1 MTRVAILGANGQV
14 GAEVCLRLREAPG
27 IEVIAVAR
35 NVSGSAFLRC
45 NDVEC
50 RHGRIG
56 DLADAARLID
66 DCDVVVNFALS
77 ITAIPRVDRQVNRQ
91 IMKSVVEA
99 AKPDAAI
106 VFASTIM
113 VYAPAMKFWLPDAY
127 GLEKWLAEKRFR
139 RLARQSQHPC
149 YVFRLGHVLGDLQ
162 NITRKIYG
170 EIAAGPVALPH
181 QGVTAS
187 NTVFTSSIVEAIV
200 RIARGQATPGTYDL
214 ITEPQWT
221 WLDVY
226 RYYAAQL
233 KLPLELAA
241 AGDTRSATP
250 GASPSRFVRRT
261 LGYFANT
268 NFLRERLTFVLAFL
282 PKSWNERTYMR
293 YLQARALREIQSLR
307 DSKRMELCAPDWR
320 ELKVH
325 GFPDF
330 AEPADLMSKYP
341 LRCTFG
347 YAESALDVDAGNQ
360 AP

>member
-14 GAEVCLRLREAPG
+14 GAEVCLRLRQAPG

-56 DLADAARLID
+56 DPADAARLID

-77 ITAIPRVDRQVNRQ
+77 MTAIPRVDREVNRQ
-91 IMKSVVEA
+91 IMKSVVTA
-99 AKPDAAI
+99 ARPGAAI

-113 VYAPAMKFWLPDAY
+113 VYAPAMKFWMPDAY
-127 GLEKWLAEKRFR
+127 GLEKWFAEKTFR
-139 RLARQSQHPC
+139 RLARRMQHPC

-162 NITRKIYG
+162 NITRKICG
-170 EIAAGPVALPH
+170 EIAEGPVALPQ
-181 QGVTAS
+181 QGSTAS

-200 RIARGQATPGTYDL
+200 RIARGQGVPGTYDL

-226 RYYAAQL
+226 RYYAGQRS
-233 KLPLELAA
+233 LALQVVA
-241 AGDTRSATP
+241 AGDARVATP
-250 GASPSRFVRRT
+250 GASPGRFVRAT

-268 NFLRERLTFVLAFL
+268 NFLRERLTFALAFL
-282 PKSWNERTYMR
+282 PKSWNERTYTR
-293 YLQARALREIQSLR
+293 YLQSRALREIQSLK

-325 GFPDF
+325 GFPDLGDP
-330 AEPADLMSKYP
+330 EELMSKHP
-341 LRCTFG
+341 LRCKFG
-347 YAESALDVDAGNQ
+347 AAEFGS
-360 AP
+360 

>member
-14 GAEVCLRLREAPG
+14 GAEVCLRLRQAPD

-56 DLADAARLID
+56 DPADAARLID

-77 ITAIPRVDRQVNRQ
+77 MTAIPRVDREVNRQ
-91 IMKSVVEA
+91 IMNSVVAA
-99 AKPDAAI
+99 AKPGAAI

-127 GLEKWLAEKRFR
+127 GLEKWFAEKRFR
-139 RLARQSQHPC
+139 RLARRSQHPC

-162 NITRKIYG
+162 NITRKICG
-170 EIAAGPVALPH
+170 EIADGPVALPQ
-181 QGVTAS
+181 QGSTAS
-187 NTVFTSSIVEAIV
+187 NTVFTASIVEAIV

-233 KLPLELAA
+233 NLPLELAA
-241 AGDTRSATP
+241 ADDTRTAVSG
-250 GASPSRFVRRT
+250 GASPGRFVRRT

-268 NFLRERLTFVLAFL
+268 NVLRERLPFLLAFF
-282 PKSWNERTYMR
+282 PKSWNERTYIR
-293 YLQARALREIQSLR
+293 YLQSRALREIQSF
-307 DSKRMELCAPDWR
+307 E
-320 ELKVH
+320 
-325 GFPDF
+325 GFE
-330 AEPADLMSKYP
+330 ANGVVRTRLARTE
-341 LRCTFG
+341 
-347 YAESALDVDAGNQ
+347 ESTASRTWAIPRN
-360 AP
+360 

>member
-1 MTRVAILGANGQV
+1 M
-14 GAEVCLRLREAPG
+14 RLREAPG

-56 DLADAARLID
+56 VPAYAARLID

-77 ITAIPRVDRQVNRQ
+77 MTAIPRVDRQVNRQ
-91 IMKSVVEA
+91 IMQSVVAA
-99 AKPDAAI
+99 AKPGAAT

-113 VYAPAMKFWLPDAY
+113 VYAPAMKVWLPDAY
-127 GLEKWLAEKRFR
+127 GLEKWLAEKGFL

-149 YVFRLGHVLGDLQ
+149 YVFRLGHVLGDLH
-162 NITRKIYG
+162 NITRKICG
-170 EIAAGPVALPH
+170 EIANRRVALPH

-233 KLPLELAA
+233 NLPLELAA
-241 AGDTRSATP
+241 PDDVPSAAP
-250 GASPSRFVRRT
+250 RASPGRFVRRT

-268 NFLRERLTFVLAFL
+268 NFLRERLTFGACSCQEL
-282 PKSWNERTYMR
+282 ERAHLY
-293 YLQARALREIQSLR
+293 ALIRNRER
-307 DSKRMELCAPDWR
+307 CAKY
-320 ELKVH
+320 KV
-325 GFPDF
+325 
-330 AEPADLMSKYP
+330 
-341 LRCTFG
+341 
-347 YAESALDVDAGNQ
+347 
-360 AP
+360 